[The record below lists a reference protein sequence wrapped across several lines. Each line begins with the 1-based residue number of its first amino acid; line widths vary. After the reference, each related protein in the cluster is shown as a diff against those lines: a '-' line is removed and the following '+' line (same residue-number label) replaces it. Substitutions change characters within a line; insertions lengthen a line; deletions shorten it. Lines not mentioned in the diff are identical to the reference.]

1 MNAIEIATPQAI
13 TTQPSTMAVDTPES
27 LIRFALERGA
37 DVGTMERLLAM
48 RRELKTEQA
57 KEAFHNARSQFQS
70 RCPVIVKCKAALG
83 RDGKPMYHY
92 APLDAILEQTK
103 SLREELGFSH
113 SFSTKVDAGWVEC
126 ICTLTHREGHSEA
139 SSFKVPATSKSPM
152 MSDPQMY
159 ASALTFLQRYT
170 FCASLG
176 IATAMEDTDAKL
188 EKQKQKGPMTATP
201 AMRERMIAVF
211 KEKGLLDKA
220 FEFAIN
226 RGLIMPNASL
236 ETWPLDEVPT
246 TKGEMD
252 ALLKAVNEV

>member
-1 MNAIEIATPQAI
+1 MKTTALELATPQAI
-13 TTQPSTMAVDTPES
+13 AAAPVADTPES

-37 DVGTMERLLAM
+37 DVGTMERLMAM

-57 KEAFHNARSQFQS
+57 KEAFNCARSQFQS
-70 RCPVIVKCKAALG
+70 RCPVIVKSKAALG
-83 RDGKPMYHY
+83 RDGKLMYNY
-92 APLDAILEQTK
+92 APFDAIIEQTK
-103 SLREELGFSH
+103 ALREELGFSH
-113 SFSTKVDAGWVEC
+113 SFSTKVESGWVEC
-126 ICTLTHREGHSEA
+126 ICTLTHKEGHSEQ

-201 AMRERMIAVF
+201 AMRDRMISLF
-211 KEKGLLDKA
+211 KEKNLLDNA
-220 FEFAIN
+220 FELAIN

-246 TKGEMD
+246 TKGEMES
-252 ALLKAVNEV
+252 LLKAVSEV